1 MWGQKQDLL
10 SGVLIY
16 IHVLDE
22 YFNPKFNSPDLFFS
36 KIFTYNKD
44 FLEKIGKKII
54 VPRFPFV
61 CYENHKKKIL
71 LIRQ

>member
-22 YFNPKFNSPDLFFS
+22 YFNPKFNSLDLFFS

-44 FLEKIGKKII
+44 LLEKIGKKII

-61 CYENHKKKIL
+61 CYENHKKKFC
-71 LIRQ
+71 